1 MAFDSPGKTA
11 TIDKTGAEATKG
23 SHQGDHL
30 QQYRVTQADVISKP
44 SGTKEAGA
52 KFIDFSESPTT
63 STRPALDFSGAPGTP
78 NSTKPALDFSGAS
91 GTPNSTKPALDFSAA
106 PGTPNSTK
114 PALDFSAAPGT
125 PNSTKPALDFSSA
138 PDAATSTK
146 PALNFTGDSGTP
158 AAHGKKS
165 ADGSN
170 HGSEPNMDEIRKKVR
185 AMFNGDSGTTP
196 KAEAPA
202 KGDSAA
208 ESFAGFNSQ
217 PVYGADK
224 SAIKQTVDKYGSK
237 LDDHSKQNLSD
248 MISATALGQTDNLNA
263 ALAKSTPESRSAYA
277 DTLRHEAGRNVDLNN
292 KPNGG
297 FDLSV
302 YDKTGASKVEMSR
315 GNQFAPT
322 SISSGWEN
330 GKALPDANPWNMSTD
345 RKAVNQAMNKLSDS
359 AGKYRTEVGQT
370 R

>member
-1 MAFDSPGKTA
+1 MAFDTVSRTA
-11 TIDKTGAEATKG
+11 TIDKTGTEAAKG
-23 SHQGDHL
+23 NHQGDHL
-30 QQYRVTQADVISKP
+30 QQYRVGQSESVGKP
-44 SGTKEAGA
+44 AKSTAAGTK
-52 KFIDFSESPTT
+52 FLDFSESPP
-63 STRPALDFSGAPGTP
+63 TRPAPKDSGSATNLTKPALDFSGAPGAAD
-78 NSTKPALDFSGAS
+78 STKPALDFTG
-91 GTPNSTKPALDFSAA
+91 
-106 PGTPNSTK
+106 
-114 PALDFSAAPGT
+114 
-125 PNSTKPALDFSSA
+125 A

-146 PALNFTGDSGTP
+146 PALDFTGGSGT
-158 AAHGKKS
+158 ANAKKPT
-165 ADGSN
+165 DGSS
-170 HGSEPNMDEIRKKVR
+170 HGSEPNMDEIRQKVR
-185 AMFNGDSGTTP
+185 AMFKGDPGATP

-208 ESFAGFNSQ
+208 ADSSFAGFNSQ
-217 PVYGADK
+217 PVYAADE
-224 SAIKQTVDKYGSK
+224 SAVKQSVDKYGSK
-237 LDDHSKQNLSD
+237 LDDQSKQNLSD

-263 ALAKSTPESRSAYA
+263 ALAKSTPETRSAYA
-277 DTLRHEAGRNVDLNN
+277 DTLRNEAGRNVDLNN

-330 GKALPDANPWNMSTD
+330 GKALPDANPWNMTMD
-345 RKAVNQAMNKLSDS
+345 RKAVNQAMGKLSDS